1 MKLKYY
7 AFIILLILSF
17 NLHALEYKTYS
28 FAELSQQLGYPDE
41 SYFGSSDDEIS
52 DLETYISKEDT
63 YYKEI
68 NSYLRYF
75 PAPYDWY
82 GISPEQAKIMVNNID
97 SIFTKIPA
105 IPQDLLLFRGINLKY
120 RKNKSFD
127 IGEEFIEKG
136 YVSTSTSLKVATHF
150 ATKLNDT
157 SALTKKAVLV
167 LYQNTPTHQGIL
179 IDQNEDEVLLK
190 RDQPMKVMAYK
201 KTNTLYETYLVQVC
215 KTSCETEMNQDIKNY
230 WIQFKD

>member
-1 MKLKYY
+1 
-7 AFIILLILSF
+7 
-17 NLHALEYKTYS
+17 LEYKIYS

-63 YYKEI
+63 HYKEI
-68 NSYLRYF
+68 NNYLRYF

-82 GISPEQAKIMVNNID
+82 GIGPEQAKTMVKNID
-97 SIFTKIPA
+97 SIFTKIPT
-105 IPQDLLLFRGINLKY
+105 IPQNLLLFRGVNLNY

-136 YVSTSTSLKVATHF
+136 YVSTSTSLRVATHF

-157 SALTKKAVLV
+157 SASTKKAVLV
-167 LYQNTPTHQGIL
+167 LYQNTPNHKGIL

-201 KTNTLYETYLVQVC
+201 KTNPLYETYLVQVC
-215 KTSCETEMNQDIKNY
+215 KTSCEKEMNQDVKNY
-230 WIQFKD
+230 WSQFKE